1 MIIIAGPCQ
10 YESLDMA
17 LEIAE
22 TCKNICNTYSVDYVF
37 KASYDKANR
46 TSHTGER
53 GLGIEETLLGFEEI
67 KKQVDVKI
75 TTDIHESY
83 QADLI
88 KNIVDVVQIPA
99 FLSRQTDLIRAAIKT
114 GKIVNVKKGQFM
126 APWDVDGILSKC
138 KDADEVWITERG
150 TTHGYNNLVVDFSGL
165 DFMLKNYKIPI
176 FFDVTHSVQKPSS
189 EKSSTGGDRTLVPG
203 LARAASALGVENFFF
218 EVHPDPDSS
227 PSDGPNSI
235 YLNSFE
241 ELVEQIVEHNFK
253 LNKNGN

>member
-88 KNIVDVVQIPA
+88 KSLTIVFVCRC
-99 FLSRQTDLIRAAIKT
+99 LLRLC
-114 GKIVNVKKGQFM
+114 
-126 APWDVDGILSKC
+126 L
-138 KDADEVWITERG
+138 
-150 TTHGYNNLVVDFSGL
+150 
-165 DFMLKNYKIPI
+165 
-176 FFDVTHSVQKPSS
+176 
-189 EKSSTGGDRTLVPG
+189 
-203 LARAASALGVENFFF
+203 
-218 EVHPDPDSS
+218 
-227 PSDGPNSI
+227 
-235 YLNSFE
+235 
-241 ELVEQIVEHNFK
+241 
-253 LNKNGN
+253 